1 MASTAI
7 ASKIGALSNISKGVS
22 GSKRQF
28 LAAVALNKKVTFS
41 LIFPMLSFSYY
52 FFFRFPQLIFTA
64 RHLET

>member
-22 GSKRQF
+22 GPKRQF

-41 LIFPMLSFSYY
+41 LYFSD
-52 FFFRFPQLIFTA
+52 A
-64 RHLET
+64 